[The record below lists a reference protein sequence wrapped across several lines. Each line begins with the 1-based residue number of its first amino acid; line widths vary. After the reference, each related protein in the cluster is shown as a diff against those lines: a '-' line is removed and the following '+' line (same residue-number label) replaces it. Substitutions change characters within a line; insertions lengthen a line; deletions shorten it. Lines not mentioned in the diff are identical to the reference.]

1 MRMAMARR
9 RIIKRGMILIIISV
23 GIIILIIIKVGDN
36 NNMSWNCIE

>member
-9 RIIKRGMILIIISV
+9 RIIKRGMRLIIISV

>member
-9 RIIKRGMILIIISV
+9 RIIKRGMRLIIISV
-23 GIIILIIIKVGDN
+23 GIIILIIIKVGGN